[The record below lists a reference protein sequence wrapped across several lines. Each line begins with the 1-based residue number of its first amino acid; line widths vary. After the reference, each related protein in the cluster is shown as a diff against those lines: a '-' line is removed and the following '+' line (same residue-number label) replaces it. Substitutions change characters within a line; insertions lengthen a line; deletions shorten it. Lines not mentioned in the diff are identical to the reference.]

1 MRRPLCEGEPCAL
14 LDAGRRCW
22 YNAKIYGQ
30 QQGTSRGYQVKA
42 RSANGDKILSGIHV
56 NFLQRRFSPG
66 SSVDAYRTSELCWVA
81 GTVATAS
88 QSVEGFRRYLD
99 FQESS
104 QLIDFL
110 GASGSA
116 LMSELS
122 PRKTSKKVR
131 EEEGP
136 ASLKIERQAASPSKD
151 PEKPSPSESTS
162 AKRVGMGGLKT
173 LASPKLNDEY
183 IIEVVAPAEG
193 NTDVKEGR
201 DRSIPFKR
209 SLVPVLFDAEKSSVP
224 EWVPSHL
231 LRFRASVL
239 EAAVA
244 ARELTEK
251 QQKEQDHTLQNDI
264 LYDLQLQID
273 NAKILDWSCITEQ
286 EERLMS
292 SLPQGCNSDYRVCYI
307 CSAGCAATRAV
318 VSRDGSRCKV
328 NDGPGPSQRETCTDS
343 IFPTAPRAMSFGKIS
358 ARQGPSAPH
367 GIPVGLLK
375 KQTL

>member
-1 MRRPLCEGEPCAL
+1 M
-14 LDAGRRCW
+14 
-22 YNAKIYGQ
+22 
-30 QQGTSRGYQVKA
+30 
-42 RSANGDKILSGIHV
+42 
-56 NFLQRRFSPG
+56 
-66 SSVDAYRTSELCWVA
+66 
-81 GTVATAS
+81 
-88 QSVEGFRRYLD
+88 
-99 FQESS
+99 
-104 QLIDFL
+104 
-110 GASGSA
+110 
-116 LMSELS
+116 
-122 PRKTSKKVR
+122 KVV
-131 EEEGP
+131 
-136 ASLKIERQAASPSKD
+136 QD
-151 PEKPSPSESTS
+151 PKQPSPSESHS
-162 AKRVGMGGLKT
+162 FKRVGTGLRTVAK
-173 LASPKLNDEY
+173 DHGEY
-183 IIEVVAPAEG
+183 IIEVVALTE
-193 NTDVKEGR
+193 DHMDDIVKECNHPL
-201 DRSIPFKR
+201 IPFKR